1 MSSKNTIEKIEMLR
15 EAFKSYFFEAGD
27 ELAAAPPAAPAVSAP
42 APAQQPQQQQTPN
55 PDQTMDPLAQG
66 QQQATPEY
74 TVQQFVDSMNKI
86 RGGRSFDDQDVYQQV
101 NTLFTNLDPVSKE
114 TLRNVVGQI
123 ESIVTPIQNQG
134 QPEQPQGDGNLP
146 TVQDTNAYNSNVN
159 APAGAPP
166 APPAS
171 FAAPQ
176 EAPPA

>member
-1 MSSKNTIEKIEMLR
+1 MSSKNNIEKIEMLR

-27 ELAAAPPAAPAVSAP
+27 ELAAAPAAPAVSAQQ
-42 APAQQPQQQQTPN
+42 PAQQPQQQIPN

-74 TVQQFVDSMNKI
+74 TVQQFMDSMNKI
-86 RGGRSFDDQDVYQQV
+86 RGGRSFDDQDVSQQI
-101 NTLFTNLDPVSKE
+101 NALFTNLDPVSKE
-114 TLRNVVGQI
+114 TLRNIVGQI
-123 ESIVTPIQNQG
+123 ESIVTPIQGQN

-146 TVQDTNAYNSNVN
+146 TVQDTNAYNTNVN
-159 APAGAPP
+159 APAGSPP
-166 APPAS
+166 AAPAS